1 MDTVRKTYKYIK
13 DDIEKQ
19 LYIEAKLTIK
29 ALLIT
34 KDSLMQEN
42 SNITIADI
50 FEKVYELDVKTIS
63 LLIINSIQKCSE
75 DVNHLISILE
85 FYEAM
90 DLLSAIIDKSMPQ
103 KEEENNESIFEEEE
117 DDITEDW
124 DFSYMEYL
132 WSCILKRQDDFY
144 NITPNHFFKMIE
156 HHKRFN
162 GVKEDTEKV
171 EYI

>member
-42 SNITIADI
+42 SNITISDI
-50 FEKVYELDVKTIS
+50 FEKVYDLDVKTIS

-75 DVNHLISILE
+75 DVSYLISILE
-85 FYEAM
+85 FSEAV
-90 DLLSAIIDKSMPQ
+90 DLLSTIIDKSMPQ
-103 KEEENNESIFEEEE
+103 KEEENNESIFEEE

-144 NITPNHFFKMIE
+144 NITPSHFFKMIE

-162 GVKEDTEKV
+162 GAKEDTEKV